1 MVPNITQNPEA
12 QLAAALAST
21 RTSVRLSNALAA
33 GSRPRPEYVGHLIA
47 QCAVESDFFV
57 RDMLTWALLQHDRTI
72 VLPGVLAELSS
83 EVPQA
88 RSQALHTLAKIGDPA
103 TWPAIT
109 PNLLFDAD
117 DEVARA
123 AWRAASGLVP
133 PGHEARLAADLA
145 TQFGRGGPEVMLS
158 LSRALLTLG
167 DAALPVVAQAS
178 RSSDEAVRAHA
189 LLTERLR
196 KDPSAGFEESVEN
209 AKRARAL
216 HGAPLVGE

>member
-1 MVPNITQNPEA
+1 MVPNNTQNPEA
-12 QLAAALAST
+12 RLAAALTST
-21 RTSVRLSNALAA
+21 AASVRLSTALAA
-33 GSRPRPEYVGHLIA
+33 GSHPRPEYVEHLIA
-47 QCAVESDFFV
+47 RCAVESDFFV
-57 RDMLTWALLQHDRTI
+57 RDMLTWALLQHDREV
-72 VLPGVLAELSS
+72 VLPRVLAELSS
-83 EVPQA
+83 DVPQA
-88 RSQALHTLAKIGDPA
+88 RSQALHTLSKIGDRQ

-109 PNLLFDAD
+109 PSLLFDTD

-123 AWRAASGLVP
+123 AWRTAAGLVP

-145 TQFGRGGPEVMLS
+145 TQLGRGGPEVMLS

-167 DAALPVVAQAS
+167 DAAVPVVAQACG
-178 RSSDEAVRAHA
+178 SSDDRVRTHA

-196 KDPSAGFEESVEN
+196 KDPQAGFEDSVED